1 MNFLCLKNYLNTYCL
16 LRKSSALELLHYSSA
31 QLPMFELNCE
41 SKWKPSDRNEQE
53 GAIRE
58 PIKIKLVI
66 AILLRILL
74 LVVLGYLQ
82 ERRTYGCSG
91 CTCTHS
97 FPAPSRSCT
106 YTCTGVRHPRYL
118 VQISASVNCTYLP
131 ILFFSKFLLNWIVV
145 LIMYFKMCV
154 ESNNNVH
161 CSIKN
166 S

>member
-1 MNFLCLKNYLNTYCL
+1 MVIGFRFSDADFFFNPAIVYLNFFFLFQAVNCFMNFLCLKNYLNTYCL

-66 AILLRILL
+66 AILLCILL

-106 YTCTGVRHPRYL
+106 YTCTHA
-118 VQISASVNCTYLP
+118 I
-131 ILFFSKFLLNWIVV
+131 
-145 LIMYFKMCV
+145 
-154 ESNNNVH
+154 
-161 CSIKN
+161 
-166 S
+166 